1 MGRHVLKT
9 ILEEMSSFHRI
20 VDVSRKRKRKKKESE
35 EDIYEICE
43 VRRELPISGCSRPVL
58 TKRTHALNLQ
68 LKQLRL
74 LSQDSSVASL
84 FL

>member
-1 MGRHVLKT
+1 MS
-9 ILEEMSSFHRI
+9 LEKENE
-20 VDVSRKRKRKKKESE
+20 KKKESE